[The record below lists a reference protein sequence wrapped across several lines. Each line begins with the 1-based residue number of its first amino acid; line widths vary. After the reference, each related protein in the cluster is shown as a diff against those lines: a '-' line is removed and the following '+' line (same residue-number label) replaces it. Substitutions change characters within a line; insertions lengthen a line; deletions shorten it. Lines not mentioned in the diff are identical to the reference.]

1 MAMVVIGTVFVD
13 IKGFPDDLYIP
24 EGRNAGRVEIV
35 HGGVGRNVAEDIA
48 NVELRPRF
56 VGMVDD
62 TAEGAEVLR
71 KLKNHKVNTD
81 YVAVTQDGMGMWLA
95 VFNNGGDIAGS
106 ISKRPTSDAML
117 RMLEEK
123 GDEIFAD
130 ADSIVIEIDLDKEL
144 IKTVFR
150 YAEKYHKKVYAVVAN
165 MSIASQRRDFLQSI
179 DCFVCNEQEAGILF
193 VCDFS
198 GLTPEELCEE
208 LSRRVVSARIPS
220 MVVTMGS
227 RGAVYADM
235 NGDKGVYPAR
245 KVKVR
250 DTTGAGDAFCAGV
263 AIGLTY
269 GKTMREAVEIGTR
282 LASSVI
288 TVSENVCPRF
298 LPQELGLDV
307 KKEEKSAPNRQLPR
321 MRTLP
326 VLHTCRKGRYGV

>member
-123 GDEIFAD
+123 GDERCAD
-130 ADSIVIEIDLDKEL
+130 ADSIVFEIDLDKEL

-307 KKEEKSAPNRQLPR
+307 KIEE
-321 MRTLP
+321 
-326 VLHTCRKGRYGV
+326 